1 MKHQFISGRKSGKI
15 VRKGALTYRVGT
27 DLFPPNFYRIQEK

>member
-1 MKHQFISGRKSGKI
+1 MKHQSISGRKSGKT
-15 VRKGALTYRVGT
+15 VRKADLTYRVGT